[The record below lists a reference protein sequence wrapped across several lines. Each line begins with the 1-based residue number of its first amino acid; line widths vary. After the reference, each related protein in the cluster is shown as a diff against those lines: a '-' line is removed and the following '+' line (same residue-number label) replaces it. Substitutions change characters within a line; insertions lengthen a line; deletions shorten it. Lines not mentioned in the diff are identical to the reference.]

1 MGSRDRKS
9 IRRRRSGGD
18 GRRADRKQR
27 RRREEG
33 SMAPRSATAGAE
45 ADADGLGVYVDVGN
59 ARTDKTVIMG
69 GRRICRIYC
78 AIAF

>member
-1 MGSRDRKS
+1 
-9 IRRRRSGGD
+9 
-18 GRRADRKQR
+18 
-27 RRREEG
+27 
-33 SMAPRSATAGAE
+33 MAPASATAGEEAE